1 MLRWLDAVMEIDG
14 FLYGKTWLVNDF
26 ESLEK
31 SAFFG

>member
-1 MLRWLDAVMEIDG
+1 MEIDG

-31 SAFFG
+31 GTFFGCAFFG